1 MSLIVGT
8 KITSRLLKAKITAA
22 IRKCL
27 IQLNGLLGNNNALID
42 ERICKMKDNRE
53 SKTTINLSFL
63 SVKKKSILF
72 TSVVRNSD

>member
-27 IQLNGLLGNNNALID
+27 IQLNGLLGNSNALID
-42 ERICKMKDNRE
+42 ERICKMKNSKK
-53 SKTTINLSFL
+53 SKTTINLSLL
-63 SVKKKSILF
+63 SLKKKNLYYLLLL
-72 TSVVRNSD
+72 